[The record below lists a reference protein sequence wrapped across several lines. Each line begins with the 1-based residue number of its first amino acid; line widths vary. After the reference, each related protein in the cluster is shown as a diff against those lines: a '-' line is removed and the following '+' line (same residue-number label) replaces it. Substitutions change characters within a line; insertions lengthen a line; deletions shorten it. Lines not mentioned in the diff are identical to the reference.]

1 MQKKKI
7 SDTFALLN
15 SEVAYTRNIH
25 SNKTGKSVFCS
36 DEWGNVRRLTF
47 KFFENPLT
55 LPPKKHPGISGSTCT
70 IVDVSP

>member
-7 SDTFALLN
+7 SDTFPLLN

-36 DEWGNVRRLTF
+36 DE
-47 KFFENPLT
+47 
-55 LPPKKHPGISGSTCT
+55 
-70 IVDVSP
+70 